1 MFYGFSDFCLCF
13 YSWNFNCSNDNYII
27 VLKFWNYTHKI
38 LNYARRHFCVKHH
51 EFKFLFKLISHV
63 TQSTFLSL
71 FNDFSSPD
79 KFATFNLHSL
89 VLTKDLVKLIYV
101 DTFWALN
108 PDPRRWHFFVFT
120 QRCSMINCSK
130 PVVAFVQKHDLNAQM
145 RSWRSLLKTTILF
158 APAQI
163 ELESE
168 TETHIR
174 SFCSIL
180 YRVFTFLSFTVVAR
194 SAFA

>member
-1 MFYGFSDFCLCF
+1 MHVVTFAWNITNLNFCL
-13 YSWNFNCSNDNYII
+13 N
-27 VLKFWNYTHKI
+27 
-38 LNYARRHFCVKHH
+38 
-51 EFKFLFKLISHV
+51 LFSHV

-145 RSWRSLLKTTILF
+145 RSWRSPLKTTILF
-158 APAQI
+158 ARAQI
-163 ELESE
+163 ELEAE

-180 YRVFTFLSFTVVAR
+180 YRVFTFLSFTVSWLALLLHKIII
-194 SAFA
+194 FLNGFFWLEFNLICIDD